1 MTTPTRANVVA
12 CQETVET
19 TWPEPNSQPTGPTR
33 VVGPVVG
40 NLVGMAFV
48 VVRPKGRFEIRE
60 SVHTKTGPRARSL
73 ANFASLTDEVL
84 AKARARA
91 SRPFDADAVRASAS
105 RAGAE
110 LPVRA
115 HPRRRRHSGAADSEA
130 RRFVESSRRM
140 ASSIGS
146 DTRPSAAGP
155 RPDPGDALIDLL
167 GFVAQVKAF
176 TPDRAPEPLDF
187 PPLAR
192 VARETAERLHALEP
206 PTT

>member
-1 MTTPTRANVVA
+1 
-12 CQETVET
+12 
-19 TWPEPNSQPTGPTR
+19 
-33 VVGPVVG
+33 
-40 NLVGMAFV
+40 MAFV

-91 SRPFDADAVRASAS
+91 SRPFDADAVRASAG

-110 LPVRA
+110 LAVPDGAR
-115 HPRRRRHSGAADSEA
+115 PRRRRHSGAVGSEA

-146 DTRPSAAGP
+146 DSRPPAAGP
-155 RPDPGDALIDLL
+155 RRDPGDALIGLL

-176 TPDRAPEPLDF
+176 TPDRAPEALDF

-192 VARETAERLHALEP
+192 VARETAERLRALERP
-206 PTT
+206 PS